1 MWSVVDAKSNLSKIL
16 RMAREGQPQF
26 VGSQNTC
33 VVISEELYR
42 AKVMAQGHDGEWLLQ
57 QTQSLGFDL
66 ETPSRDDDRHYEVFG
81 DLKA

>member
-42 AKVMAQGHDGEWLLQ
+42 AKVMAQDHDGEWLLQ
-57 QTQSLGFDL
+57 QTRSLGFDMA
-66 ETPSRDDDRHYEVFG
+66 TPSRDEDRHDEVFG
-81 DLKA
+81 DLTA